1 MTRGT
6 SVAADGMH
14 VVDRCLIVSVNREP
28 GDDELR
34 ALRRKILAQLKAEPV
49 KGTLIDVSQVRVLDS
64 VLYGVLIETAQMI
77 RLLGCKTIF
86 VGFQAG
92 VASALVDLD
101 VDIDSIQ
108 TALTMEDGLELLKN
122 PEQARDEIDD
132 DEQTGPDRSDN
143 DELGEADRG
152 SVG

>member
-1 MTRGT
+1 MNYGPC
-6 SVAADGMH
+6 G
-14 VVDRCLIVSVNREP
+14 E
-28 GDDELR
+28 
-34 ALRRKILAQLKAEPV
+34 KFWAQLKAEPV

-101 VDIDSIQ
+101 C
-108 TALTMEDGLELLKN
+108 
-122 PEQARDEIDD
+122 
-132 DEQTGPDRSDN
+132 
-143 DELGEADRG
+143 
-152 SVG
+152 